1 MGFFLWK
8 RLVKG
13 LSIFKNLCST
23 SPLARLSRCHFPIYL
38 KGLTPFFSHPVRIT
52 CWLSPFTHSHL
63 KCLAIIS
70 VLGAVR
76 TVKENLQF
84 PAVWRSN
91 VWWFDGER
99 LTNGRLTSHKRSP
112 LFSSSSRQRSYALV
126 VSFSVLR
133 WSWTFRR
140 KRNLFLRFVFRHCA
154 SGCHRSIFVEA
165 EVRSVCARSC
175 CKHTH
180 RSQNGQT
187 LFSAPSVT
195 SSPMGTLGRFTRR
208 INLVASPK
216 KARSSACLGA
226 SIWQQ
231 NVSFCVVYRLLI
243 SLFDWSVHI
252 HRVLIR
258 M

>member
-1 MGFFLWK
+1 MWEAQYSSTLNDSYSSDTNLMGFFLWK

-23 SPLARLSRCHFPIYL
+23 APLARLSRCHFPIYL

-154 SGCHRSIFVEA
+154 SGLSRIYFCWGRSPF
-165 EVRSVCARSC
+165 
-175 CKHTH
+175 
-180 RSQNGQT
+180 
-187 LFSAPSVT
+187 
-195 SSPMGTLGRFTRR
+195 
-208 INLVASPK
+208 
-216 KARSSACLGA
+216 
-226 SIWQQ
+226 
-231 NVSFCVVYRLLI
+231 RLRAFL
-243 SLFDWSVHI
+243 L
-252 HRVLIR
+252 
-258 M
+258 